1 MKKILYVRFS
11 SVSQNGERQTLN
23 AEKYDEVYEECV
35 SGTIAFSSR
44 PVGKKLMADV
54 IAKKVSEVCVLE
66 VSRIGRNL
74 LDVFKMIEFFTS
86 HNVKLTIE
94 NMGISSL
101 LDNGK
106 SNPTFQ
112 LVVGILATIAVQERE
127 AIVERTTQGRVNAR
141 LKGVVFG
148 RKEGFREKRDDFM
161 EKPSTQAVIKLLKKD
176 KYTYREIMDITGV
189 GSQKII
195 KIKKMLQKIA
205 AEKMLEAKTIVFG
218 EWNSTR
224 EKRVAKLLK

>member
-11 SVSQNGERQTLN
+11 SASQNGERQTIN
-23 AEKYDEVYEECV
+23 AEKYDAVYEECV

-54 IAKKVSEVCVLE
+54 IAKKVNEVCVLE

-127 AIVERTTQGRVNAR
+127 AIVERTSQGRVNAR

-148 RKEGFREKRDDFM
+148 RKEGFVENRDDFM
-161 EKPSTQAVIKLLKKD
+161 NKPSTKEVIKLLKKEG
-176 KYTYREIMDITGV
+176 KYTYREIMRMTGV
-189 GSQKII
+189 GSQKIL
-195 KIKKMLQKIA
+195 KIKKVLEKIK
-205 AEKMLEAKTIVFG
+205 AEK
-218 EWNSTR
+218 
-224 EKRVAKLLK
+224 EKEESYIKIGVWQSAQK